1 MLDKLRKFQLLDV
14 LLILGIVLLIVGIG
28 INFKSNF
35 WEKAEIKVTRQ
46 QQTQLGRQASNI
58 DVQVDNKV
66 TIDIAGE
73 VIKPGVYEL
82 DSGSRI
88 IDVLVM
94 AGGLGAKADR
104 DWVNKNLN
112 QAEKLVDGQKIY
124 IPKTGEVLGEQSRD
138 VARYVSTGSNKII
151 RLNTATIEDLDKL
164 TGIGP
169 AIAGRIIDYREKNGG
184 FKDIN
189 ELKLVSGIGD
199 KLFEKIKDEIAL

>member
-1 MLDKLRKFQLLDV
+1 MLDKLRKFQLVDG
-14 LLILGIVLLIVGIG
+14 LLILGIILLTIGIG
-28 INFKSNF
+28 INFKNNF
-35 WEKAEIKVTRQ
+35 WEKAEIKVT
-46 QQTQLGRQASNI
+46 SKNI
-58 DVQVDNKV
+58 NPSP
-66 TIDIAGE
+66 TIDIQVNSKVKIDMAGE

-82 DSGSRI
+82 KNGDRV
-88 IDVLVM
+88 IDALVV

-104 DWVNKNLN
+104 EWVEKNLN

-124 IPKTGEVLGEQSRD
+124 IPKVGEEIKIDNKVLGTSES
-138 VARYVSTGSNKII
+138 KII

-169 AIAGRIIDYREKNGG
+169 AIANRIIDYREKNGG

-199 KLFEKIKDEIAL
+199 KLFEKIKNEIAL

>member
-1 MLDKLRKFQLLDV
+1 MLDRLRKFQLIDG
-14 LLILGIVLLIVGIG
+14 LLILGIILLILGIG
-28 INFKSNF
+28 MNFKNSF
-35 WEKAEIKVTRQ
+35 LEKTEIKVT
-46 QQTQLGRQASNI
+46 SKNI
-58 DVQVDNKV
+58 SPTPSVDIQVNSKV
-66 TIDIAGE
+66 KIDIAGE

-82 DSGSRI
+82 NTDSRV
-88 IDVLVM
+88 IDALVV
-94 AGGLGAKADR
+94 AGGLNVRADR

-124 IPKTGEVLGEQSRD
+124 IPKVGEEIKVSSQILGKTDS
-138 VARYVSTGSNKII
+138 II
-151 RLNTATIEDLDKL
+151 RLNTATIEELDKL

-169 AIAGRIIDYREKNGG
+169 AIAGRIIDYRTKNGG